1 MREKKEG
8 KYAKTLAKI
17 QVTVIFLMQDMWR
30 NALPKR
36 IEICM
41 ETPCLYPIW
50 MGTNTAAENQ
60 HLSLSFATKA
70 WIYLSRN

>member
-41 ETPCLYPIW
+41 ETPCLYPSGWAPTRRPKI
-50 MGTNTAAENQ
+50 NIYIPEI
-60 HLSLSFATKA
+60 ATKA
-70 WIYLSRN
+70 